1 MHKWKQ
7 NYFQRIGVGW
17 GALSGNSAA
26 GRDRMC
32 LSVDKNY
39 FALLL
44 SIYNLKNY
52 KIVHIKSESDNYQ
65 KGVL

>member
-1 MHKWKQ
+1 M
-7 NYFQRIGVGW
+7 W
-17 GALSGNSAA
+17 GGERSVETAA

-52 KIVHIKSESDNYQ
+52 KIAHIKSESDNYQ